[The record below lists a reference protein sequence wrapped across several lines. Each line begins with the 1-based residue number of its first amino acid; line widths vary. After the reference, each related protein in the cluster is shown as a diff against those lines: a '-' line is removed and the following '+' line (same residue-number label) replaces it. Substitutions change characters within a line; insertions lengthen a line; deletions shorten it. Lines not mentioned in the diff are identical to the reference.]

1 MGQTVEIM
9 RTEEF
14 QSKLLLVCKLDTSA
28 DPWGWTP
35 ENPLW
40 GHCAVASVLAQD
52 FFGGELVRYS
62 LETVKGYEYLKSHY
76 ANLLPNGEI
85 VDFTISQYPKNI
97 VEGLAYELRTRE
109 RVLSYPDTLRRYEL
123 LKSRFNSL

>member
-1 MGQTVEIM
+1 MNPN
-9 RTEEF
+9 EF
-14 QSKLLLVCKLDTSA
+14 KRILRAVCQVDTSA
-28 DPWGWTP
+28 DPEGWTP

-62 LETVKGYEYLKSHY
+62 LETVKGYEYLKSHF
-76 ANLLPNGEI
+76 ANLLPSGEI

-97 VEGLAYELRTRE
+97 VEGVEHELRTRE
-109 RVLSYPDTLRRYEL
+109 RVLNHPDTLRRYKL